1 MQYSKVMEN
10 LGYSIFKREDNII
23 QIVFN
28 DGFYCELND
37 AVEIVEKIKELSN
50 GVKLNLLVIY
60 ADDNLFSK
68 ETRAFIAKHQFTKA
82 DALVGSSLAIKLIG
96 NFYLQMNKPV
106 RPTKLFTEVTSAV
119 SWLNEI
125 K

>member
-1 MQYSKVMEN
+1 MGN
-10 LGYSIFKREDNII
+10 LGYNIFRRDDNII
-23 QIVFN
+23 QIVFK
-28 DGFYCELND
+28 DGFYCELED
-37 AVEIVEKIKELSN
+37 AVELVEKIKELSN
-50 GVKLNLLVIY
+50 GEKLRLLAIY

-96 NFYLQMNKPV
+96 NFYLKMNKPV
-106 RPTKLFTEVTSAV
+106 RPTKLFNEIDVAV
-119 SWLNEI
+119 NWLNEF